1 MGHLMRVASYNLR
14 DFKDDAQAAARVV
27 RAIHPDVLCLQEV
40 PRRLL
45 SGPRI
50 SRFAAQCG
58 LRWSG
63 GHRGEG
69 RLGGLAGHHGS
80 GGTTVMSSPG
90 LAVSS
95 VEHRPLKVP
104 RLNRERGYAVIQV
117 RLPDSPSVTVA
128 SLHLSLDPT
137 ERAAHVATVLAAL
150 PAVSA
155 LVVAG
160 DLNEERDGEAW
171 KALAR
176 RLPVASADTPTF
188 PAGNPGRCIDVI
200 FATSRLSVVQGAPV
214 DLSKADLVAATDHLP
229 VWVDLEVS

>member
-1 MGHLMRVASYNLR
+1 MGQLLRIASYNLR

-40 PRRLL
+40 PRRPF

-50 SRFAAQCG
+50 ARFAAQCG
-58 LRWSG
+58 LSWSG
-63 GHRGEG
+63 GHRGAG
-69 RLGGLAGHHGS
+69 RLGGLAGHRGS

-95 VEHRPLKVP
+95 VQHRPLKVP
-104 RLNRERGYAVIQV
+104 RLNRQRGYAVIQV
-117 RLPDSPSVTVA
+117 RLPDGRSVTVA

-137 ERAAHVATVLAAL
+137 ERAAHVRTVLAAL
-150 PAVSA
+150 PADSA

-160 DLNEERDGEAW
+160 DLNEERDGKAW
-171 KALAR
+171 RALAL
-176 RLPVASADTPTF
+176 RLPMASADRPTF

-200 FATSRLSVVQGAPV
+200 FATSGLSVVQGAQV
-214 DLSKADLVAATDHLP
+214 DLGPADLVAATDHLP
-229 VWVDLEVS
+229 VWVDLDLG